1 MANANAPEAA
11 VGKREKALIGLET
24 RTLSIGDIAYEGI
37 EIGVEAVGP
46 EAARK
51 EDKQQTAHGCD
62 ADGRRNAPVDTR
74 ENQGEDNHEGQG
86 QSHTE
91 VALKDDE
98 QEHNAGNEGVH
109 HEGIRH
115 LHGFVLLIRQYG
127 RTKHAYGDA
136 GKLRGL
142 QGERSQV
149 NPGLGTYLLAA
160 GTHAGDQHRDEQNDG
175 QAHNPRHAFAQ
186 GMRRNFEAEPKGNEA
201 QEHHHALAQCL
212 VPYAAVFRQGGSHGG
227 RKDHEHADAHEEE
240 DDKAQQLVIKAGFLA
255 GSLAQLA
262 NAVAKT
268 LGARALL
275 GGGRHVFS

>member
-24 RTLSIGDIAYEGI
+24 RTLSIGDIAHEGV

-51 EDKQQTAHGCD
+51 EDKQQTTHGCD

-74 ENQGEDNHEGQG
+74 ENQGEDNHEGKG
-86 QSHTE
+86 QSHTQ

-98 QEHNAGNEGVH
+98 QEHNSGNEGVH

-142 QGERSQV
+142 QGERPQV

-160 GTHAGDQHRDEQNDG
+160 GAHTGDQHRDEQNDG
-175 QAHNPRHAFAQ
+175 QTHNPRHAFAQ
-186 GMRRNFEAEPKGNEA
+186 GMRRHLETKPKGNET
-201 QEHHHALAQCL
+201 QEHHHALAQRL
-212 VPYAAVFRQGGSHGG
+212 VPYSAV
-227 RKDHEHADAHEEE
+227 
-240 DDKAQQLVIKAGFLA
+240 
-255 GSLAQLA
+255 
-262 NAVAKT
+262 
-268 LGARALL
+268 LG
-275 GGGRHVFS
+275 